1 MITDPFTR
9 WSQGPIV
16 HETQST
22 PRAIDDNIPNDLISK
37 LIGLA
42 ICLPSML
49 ALAGESE
56 STPRSSCVLS

>member
-9 WSQGPIV
+9 FSQDPIH
-16 HETQST
+16 HETPIP

-49 ALAGESE
+49 ALAGESK
-56 STPRSSCVLS
+56 STFQSSRMST

>member
-9 WSQGPIV
+9 WSDEPTT
-16 HETQST
+16 HETSPVT
-22 PRAIDDNIPNDLISK
+22 RAIDDNIPDDLVSK

-56 STPRSSCVLS
+56 STSLYSRISS